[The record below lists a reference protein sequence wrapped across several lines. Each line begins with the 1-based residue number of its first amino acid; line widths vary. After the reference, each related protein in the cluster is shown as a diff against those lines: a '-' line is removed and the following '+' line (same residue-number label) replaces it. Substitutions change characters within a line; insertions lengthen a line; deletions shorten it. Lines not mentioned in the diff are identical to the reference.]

1 MREQS
6 SLADLG
12 KWPRSLTGSSTVIRH
27 AYENALTTS
36 ARLYSFASGCE
47 PTSDGPIE
55 QHQEVLA
62 GDDLL
67 AFAIHARRLIDS
79 TISMPRANRI
89 EVQGFTKDGKVYVP
103 VTRIINILIH
113 HREVA
118 VIRTAQHLRISMGVS
133 TIRDFMITDEP
144 RIEPVCVAVSDK
156 GKTIGFNI
164 RALVERFQEQIIGPV
179 IELCAEHSIFLEN
192 LD

>member
-1 MREQS
+1 M
-6 SLADLG
+6 
-12 KWPRSLTGSSTVIRH
+12 GSSTVIRH

-55 QHQEVLA
+55 QRQEVLA

-67 AFAIHARRLIDS
+67 SFAIHARRLIDS

-89 EVQGFTKDGKVYVP
+89 EVQAFTKDGKVYVP

-144 RIEPVCVAVSDK
+144 RIAPMCVAVSDK
-156 GKTIGFNI
+156 GKTIVFNI
-164 RALVERFQEQIIGPV
+164 RALVERFQEQIIEPV
-179 IELCAEHSIFLEN
+179 IELCAEHSIFLESF
-192 LD
+192 D